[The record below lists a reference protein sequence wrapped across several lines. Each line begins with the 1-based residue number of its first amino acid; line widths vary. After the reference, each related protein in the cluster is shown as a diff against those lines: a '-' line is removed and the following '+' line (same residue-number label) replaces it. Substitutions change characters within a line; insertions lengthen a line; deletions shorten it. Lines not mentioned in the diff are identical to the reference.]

1 MSSKIKILVSLAV
14 PLLVYLIPTELIPIE
29 GLTLIEHRIVSI
41 FIMATLLWIL
51 EPIPVWS
58 TSVLIIGLELF
69 TVSNKSFFLFTSDF
83 ARTDHFG
90 TALSYKAILGSFSSP
105 IIMLFLG
112 GFFLA
117 LVAKKYRL
125 DLNLARVILKPFGSS
140 PRFVLLGLMIITA
153 VFSMFMSNT
162 ATAAMMMAL
171 LTPVLSAFDKDDPGK
186 IAIVLGIPF
195 AANIGGIGTPIG
207 TPPNAIAMKYLSGSD
222 AIDFGTWM
230 LFAVPFVVLMLLLV
244 WQLLLKIYPVR
255 TDRITLA
262 IHGKFL
268 TNWKA
273 VTVYVTFALTILLWL
288 TGKWHGMNS
297 YVVAMV
303 PVVVFSV
310 TGVVTSQDLKTLSW
324 DVLWL
329 VAGGI
334 ALGLAL
340 DQSGLSVHLIKSIPF
355 DMFPAWIIV
364 IMACLVAIFMSSFIS
379 NTATANL
386 LLPVMAAL
394 GTNVSALQSIGGSR
408 IIIVAV
414 AFACSL
420 AMTLPISTPPNA
432 IAHASGL
439 VESRQ
444 MVKPG
449 LIIGISGL
457 LLALLLLYGC
467 VTVHIL

>member
-1 MSSKIKILVSLAV
+1 M
-14 PLLVYLIPTELIPIE
+14 IPID
-29 GLTLIEHRIVSI
+29 GITLIEHRIVAI
-41 FIMATLLWIL
+41 FILATLLWVL

-58 TSVLIIGLELF
+58 TSILIIGLELF
-69 TVSNKSFFLFTSDF
+69 TASDKALFLFQPAFSESL
-83 ARTDHFG
+83 HFG
-90 TALSYKAILGSFSSP
+90 TALGYKTILGSFSSP

-117 LVAKKYRL
+117 LVSKKYRL
-125 DLNLARVILKPFGSS
+125 DLNLARVIMKPFGTR
-140 PRFVLLGLMIITA
+140 PKYVLLGLMIITA

-171 LTPVLSAFDKDDPGK
+171 LMPVLAAFEKNDPGK
-186 IAIVLGIPF
+186 TAIVLGIPF

-207 TPPNAIAMKYLSGSD
+207 TPPNAIAMKYLNGSD

-230 LFAVPFVVLMLLLV
+230 LFAFPFVIMMLLFV
-244 WQLLLKIYPVR
+244 WQLLLRLYPVR
-255 TDRITLA
+255 TERITLD
-262 IHGKFL
+262 IEGKFL
-268 TNWKA
+268 KNWKA
-273 VTVYVTFALTILLWL
+273 VTVYCTFTLTILLWL
-288 TGKWHGMNS
+288 TGRWHGMNS

-310 TGVVTSQDLKTLSW
+310 TGIVTAQDLKTLSW

-334 ALGLAL
+334 ALGMAL
-340 DQSGLSVHLIKSIPF
+340 EQSGLSIHLIESIPF
-355 DMFPAWIIV
+355 DLFSAWVIV
-364 IMACLVAIFMSSFIS
+364 IMASLVAIFMSSFIS

-394 GTNVSALQSIGGSR
+394 GSNVSALQAVGGGR
-408 IIIVAV
+408 VIIVAV

-420 AMTLPISTPPNA
+420 AMALPISTPPNA
-432 IAHASGL
+432 IAHASGV

-449 LIIGISGL
+449 LIIGGVGL
-457 LLALLLLYGC
+457 ILAFLMLY
-467 VTVHIL
+467 VLRMVHVL